1 MYIYIYINCI
11 VGYCWYI
18 TWSGWWYTYPSEK
31 HDFVSW
37 DDDISQLFLE
47 SHKIPWF
54 QTTNQNY
61 IIIYCYKSLSFYSVI
76 LTHTYIYIYIFI
88 SDISYLGDMRHF
100 AKAETRWTWDDPAT
114 FDVNMRCKLGCYPI
128 NMREVNNQY
137 FSWWLKGLLPGSTIW
152 MNSEEFLEQSP
163 NKNGHLPI
171 YIY

>member
-1 MYIYIYINCI
+1 MYILYINCI

-76 LTHTYIYIYIFI
+76 LTHIYIYIRHII
-88 SDISYLGDMRHF
+88 SWWH
-100 AKAETRWTWDDPAT
+100 ETFRQSWNK
-114 FDVNMRCKLGCYPI
+114 VNMGWSRNVRCQHEMQIGMLS
-128 NMREVNNQY
+128 NQHA
-137 FSWWLKGLLPGSTIW
+137 GSQ
-152 MNSEEFLEQSP
+152 QSILQLVVEGP
-163 NKNGHLPI
+163 STRFYHLDELRGVFGAKPQ
-171 YIY
+171 